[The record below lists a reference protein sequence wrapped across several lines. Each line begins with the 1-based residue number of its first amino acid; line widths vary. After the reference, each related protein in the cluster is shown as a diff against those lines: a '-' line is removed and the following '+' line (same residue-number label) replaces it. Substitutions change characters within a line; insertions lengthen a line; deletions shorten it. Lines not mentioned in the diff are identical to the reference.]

1 MLSAHNDHHHHLTLM
16 TQDGVTMARGL
27 FWKIKQHG
35 GKGRKVFL
43 TRRSQTI
50 KQPKKKH
57 ACILSQTLPVFFWHL
72 PGLLPAAAQKLL
84 TVLLTFAR
92 PDFSFRCFYFRQE
105 HLVIS
110 PAVNLQHL
118 LSPLRNFR
126 FFSRQQLPCF
136 DVTEAEEFTFKVF
149 FTPFFLVETMKKLF
163 SHLDNHSDFQL
174 SHHSV
179 PFFD

>member
-1 MLSAHNDHHHHLTLM
+1 MLSTHNDHRHYLTL
-16 TQDGVTMARGL
+16 TVRDGVTTARGL
-27 FWKIKQHG
+27 FWKTKQHG
-35 GKGRKVFL
+35 GKGQKVFL
-43 TRRSQTI
+43 TKGSQTI
-50 KQPKKKH
+50 KQPKKKP
-57 ACILSQTLPVFFWHL
+57 ACVLNQTLHVFFWHL

-136 DVTEAEEFTFKVF
+136 NATEVEEFTFKVF
-149 FTPFFLVETMKKLF
+149 FTLFFLIETIKKLF
-163 SHLDNHSDFQL
+163 SH
-174 SHHSV
+174 
-179 PFFD
+179 